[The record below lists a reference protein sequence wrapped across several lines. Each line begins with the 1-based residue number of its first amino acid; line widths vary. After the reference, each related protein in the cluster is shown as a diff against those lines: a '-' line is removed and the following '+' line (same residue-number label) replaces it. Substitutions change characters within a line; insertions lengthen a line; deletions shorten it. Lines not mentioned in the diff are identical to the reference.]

1 MQIYLLLGHKP
12 LKHELCLTNYG
23 TLFFSIRAI
32 NIVCMLERNIL
43 VYDGGFLLSIFAL
56 GVVCV
61 SVLVCFQVNTRLN
74 IIQITCDCQRVILF
88 LAL

>member
-43 VYDGGFLLSIFAL
+43 VYDGGIPSVHICIR
-56 GVVCV
+56 GSVCECAGMF
-61 SVLVCFQVNTRLN
+61 SG
-74 IIQITCDCQRVILF
+74 
-88 LAL
+88 